1 MIVVGA
7 MSSHDEQRV
16 IINLAHRCNL
26 PIIADV
32 TSGLRFFDDSH
43 IIHYADH
50 VLLNPEFSSQVPDL
64 IIQFG
69 VRITSK
75 RMNQFLTQRAGLRH
89 ILVTNRTL
97 RHDPFATVTEV
108 VSNFSENIRGDDNWK
123 AWKEESDRVAYCFD
137 AIFSECELT
146 EPYVARA
153 ISKSD
158 WSNRALFL
166 SSSMPIRD
174 MDMFAAPGRTIID
187 VASNR
192 GVSGI
197 DGVTSTACGYAQ
209 GLNKPTTLLIGD
221 LAFLHDAN
229 GLSLLSKINIPVVI
243 VVINNQGGG
252 IFSFLPIAKSVDVFS
267 EFFDTPHSYNLKG
280 LSQTYG
286 VRHQQ
291 LTGRQEFDEAY
302 AQAISSGSHCVIEV
316 KSNTQ
321 SNLEFHEYIKTQL
334 TASSRLHGPAL

>member
-7 MSSHDEQRV
+7 QSSHEEQRA
-16 IINLAHRCNL
+16 ILSLAHQFNL

-32 TSGLRFFDDSH
+32 CSGLRFLDDSH

-50 VLLNPEFSSQVPDL
+50 VLLNPEFSSQLPEI

-69 VRITSK
+69 ARITSK
-75 RMNQFLTQRAGLRH
+75 RINQFLTQRRGHRH
-89 ILVTNRTL
+89 VLVTDRTL

-108 VSNFSENIRGDDNWK
+108 VSRFSEDICSDGNWQD
-123 AWKEESDRVAYCFD
+123 WKQESDRVVRCFD
-137 AIFSECELT
+137 AIFSECELN

-153 ISKSD
+153 ISKGD
-158 WSNRALFL
+158 FSNRALFL

-174 MDMFAAPGRTIID
+174 MDMFAAPGRSIID

-209 GLNKPTTLLIGD
+209 GLNKPVTLLIGD

-229 GLSLLSKINIPVVI
+229 GLSLLSKINIPVTI

-252 IFSFLPIAKSVDVFS
+252 IFSFLPIAQSTDVFS
-267 EFFDTPHSYNLKG
+267 EFFDTPHQYQLSG

-291 LTGRQEFDEAY
+291 VVSRQEFDEAY
-302 AQAISSGSHCVIEV
+302 AQAISSNVHCVIEV
-316 KSNTQ
+316 KSNTKA
-321 SNLEFHEYIKTQL
+321 NLEFHEYVKTQL
-334 TASSRLHGPAL
+334 TASPRFHGSAF